1 MLSDFEWTPSADL
14 DATFNIV
21 RGVHPDPSDTALY
34 QMLDYPAR
42 EYPSE
47 DGIDRIEPFDLG
59 MVERASQCQRLAD
72 LRYLRQKHSG
82 VFSAVF
88 QATAWK
94 VQKGDIVTG
103 TFSPAGISGVKF
115 RVAEMEIKQDG
126 TVPMMLRVEKAV
138 MYPTAGTDAAPLA
151 SVSGTSYD
159 PAMSAILEGIIDA
172 GGTSIAG
179 TVGITSQNATTAP
192 IQFSLAPGGERNVQ
206 IAIKV
211 DGLSASTAQTVT
223 IEWRV
228 AGGSWATLG
237 SPYTD
242 TGSSGGTVWPGLLEL
257 ITNTSGATVLYE
269 VRGVTSSTG
278 GTGTVDLSVSFIQ
291 A

>member
-1 MLSDFEWTPSADL
+1 
-14 DATFNIV
+14 
-21 RGVHPDPSDTALY
+21 
-34 QMLDYPAR
+34 
-42 EYPSE
+42 
-47 DGIDRIEPFDLG
+47 
-59 MVERASQCQRLAD
+59 
-72 LRYLRQKHSG
+72 
-82 VFSAVF
+82 
-88 QATAWK
+88 
-94 VQKGDIVTG
+94 
-103 TFSPAGISGVKF
+103 
-115 RVAEMEIKQDG
+115 
-126 TVPMMLRVEKAV
+126 

-192 IQFSLAPGGERNVQ
+192 IQFALAPGGERNVQ